1 MSRRVVRL
9 LLLALCVGA
18 GIVVYYNIDP
28 AQSAFAPKCA
38 FRLLTGYDC
47 PACGGQRALH
57 ALLHGRW
64 RDALL
69 FNPFLILSLPY
80 AVAVCYASFCKSG
93 AVQSLNRVVRHRAVV
108 WSYVAL
114 FFVWWVVRNTALW
127 HAWSGMP

>member
-18 GIVVYYNIDP
+18 GVVVYYNIDP

-80 AVAVCYASFCKSG
+80 AAAVCYASFCKSG
-93 AVQSLNRVVRHRAVV
+93 VAQSLNRFVRHRAVV